1 MELCK
6 SYSNVQFQKKI
17 LNSFHVVSTAP
28 PPASQAQSKAKFEMG
43 KKFVSDEQ
51 RKQEIMDRMFKN
63 AKDVEAEVDDT
74 PKVKPEDQ
82 EVADDEWDD

>member
-1 MELCK
+1 M
-6 SYSNVQFQKKI
+6 
-17 LNSFHVVSTAP
+17 STAP

-74 PKVKPEDQ
+74 PKVNPEDQ

>member
-1 MELCK
+1 
-6 SYSNVQFQKKI
+6 
-17 LNSFHVVSTAP
+17 VSTAP

-74 PKVKPEDQ
+74 PKVNPEDQ

>member
-1 MELCK
+1 
-6 SYSNVQFQKKI
+6 
-17 LNSFHVVSTAP
+17 VSTAP

-51 RKQEIMDRMFKN
+51 RKQEIIDRMFKN

-74 PKVKPEDQ
+74 PKVNPEDQ